1 MHQDVLL
8 EIGAFRDGDDDGL
21 QCAGGFYL
29 RRSIGAYCLRPKR
42 VQGFDGEFVLC
53 AGCAV
58 WNLQAGEIEKTFNRG
73 IVSAELREVNTR
85 GIIESC
91 SGVSCVAGEEKTR
104 DGRGDVGG

>member
-1 MHQDVLL
+1 MPRRKLVVAWKVASRRVTPNFVLL

-85 GIIESC
+85 GII
-91 SGVSCVAGEEKTR
+91 
-104 DGRGDVGG
+104 